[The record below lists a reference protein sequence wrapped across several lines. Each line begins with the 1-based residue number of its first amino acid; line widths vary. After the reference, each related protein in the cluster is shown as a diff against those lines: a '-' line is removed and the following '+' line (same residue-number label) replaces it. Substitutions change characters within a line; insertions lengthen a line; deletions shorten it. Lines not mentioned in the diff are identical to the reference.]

1 MHKHYLTLASTWFIM
16 GNNPVPS
23 TWGGKA
29 RPPLAHLQR
38 AGTSWS
44 AATLFSE
51 DHMKDKVTGEGNG
64 GGEYE
69 GEKGGKRGEVV
80 QCRNG
85 CADLRAQTLE
95 RRQLR
100 TPAGL
105 VGTKGEGMSLD
116 HTLHAPPPPRCCH
129 GYTIPTP
136 PSQLHGHW

>member
-1 MHKHYLTLASTWFIM
+1 
-16 GNNPVPS
+16 
-23 TWGGKA
+23 
-29 RPPLAHLQR
+29 
-38 AGTSWS
+38 
-44 AATLFSE
+44 
-51 DHMKDKVTGEGNG
+51 MKDKVTGEGNG

-116 HTLHAPPPPRCCH
+116 HTLHAPPPTPLLPWLH
-129 GYTIPTP
+129 NTNTAIPAAWSLVKLEGTYYW
-136 PSQLHGHW
+136 SQIEKGS